1 MIELLGI
8 VKNKLS
14 HQMIKQLL
22 NLVIAKY
29 RDFQCLAD
37 NNNNFIVHQKTRYI
51 GVTRIYVKVENIYAY
66 I

>member
-1 MIELLGI
+1 
-8 VKNKLS
+8 
-14 HQMIKQLL
+14 MIKQLL